1 MSSVELCADDDD
13 VLLDSLLCFLCRA
26 PTLGV
31 DSRLRRGVQDR
42 DLPINARTW
51 GARGRMEGAG
61 VVPDESTQRPR
72 ACSVPISSPV
82 ALATL
87 SNHVRDAVRKVFVVL
102 GDARRSKQS
111 SPSSV
116 EIGVDKVLATLL
128 CLLCRCVILLCAE
141 LRVRVGVQ
149 DRECPIKAR
158 ECVAWPSS
166 HGDHEATKRPL
177 SSRVP
182 I

>member
-13 VLLDSLLCFLCRA
+13 VLLDSLVCFLCRA

-42 DLPINARTW
+42 DLPINARTC
-51 GARGRMEGAG
+51 GARGRIGGAG

-72 ACSVPISSPV
+72 ACSVQISSPV

-87 SNHVRDAVRKVFVVL
+87 STHVRDAVCKVLVVL
-102 GDARRSKQS
+102 GDASLSKQS

-116 EIGVDKVLATLL
+116 EIGADKVLNTLL
-128 CLLCRCVILLCAE
+128 CLCLLLFE

-158 ECVAWPSS
+158 ECVAWPPS